1 VWGTGAA
8 AALVVSAAGVVSVL
22 TPPNF
27 EAQASFTLTAVCV
40 KGLWVNGACVIE
52 GLLLCRCPSW
62 QSTIKSDVCCHLQ
75 VVSDGALSVSR
86 GVTVAVTNVNEV
98 PDLGDNM
105 FYSTID
111 ENSAIG
117 TALKSAD
124 VCAVNPDAGQTL
136 TYV

>member
-1 VWGTGAA
+1 M
-8 AALVVSAAGVVSVL
+8 
-22 TPPNF
+22 
-27 EAQASFTLTAVCV
+27 
-40 KGLWVNGACVIE
+40 IE